1 MVSTHTSSRFARA
14 AVVAVGLIA
23 ATIAVAMA
31 ARGPLSR
38 STPVNASSAGA
49 PATALF
55 LVLAGAGC
63 VALAGI
69 GMLIWSSRRGKAED
83 EPEFEQIA
91 PEAHWIWKLLAILV
105 PLTVGAA
112 LVAAALLGSGHRHPV
127 PRFVGRPTGPFE
139 VRAPRSGPD
148 GFVLPGWLP
157 WTCVAIFLVA
167 IGVVVLFLVQKPTPD
182 APKQTQRIAA
192 SAALTGA
199 IDALGDA
206 SDPREGVIA
215 AYVAMQGTLAAHGV
229 VRSAAEA
236 PREYLRRVLI
246 ANRAT
251 GREAGALTGLFE
263 EARFSEHPIPE
274 RVRQSAL
281 ANLRSLRT
289 RLDGEG
295 AA

>member
-112 LVAAALLGSGHRHPV
+112 LVAAALLGSGHRHP
-127 PRFVGRPTGPFE
+127 GPA
-139 VRAPRSGPD
+139 VRGQAVWAIRGSSAEIGPD

-182 APKQTQRIAA
+182 APERRRG
-192 SAALTGA
+192 S
-199 IDALGDA
+199 
-206 SDPREGVIA
+206 PR
-215 AYVAMQGTLAAHGV
+215 
-229 VRSAAEA
+229 
-236 PREYLRRVLI
+236 
-246 ANRAT
+246 
-251 GREAGALTGLFE
+251 
-263 EARFSEHPIPE
+263 ARHS
-274 RVRQSAL
+274 RC
-281 ANLRSLRT
+281 N
-289 RLDGEG
+289 
-295 AA
+295 